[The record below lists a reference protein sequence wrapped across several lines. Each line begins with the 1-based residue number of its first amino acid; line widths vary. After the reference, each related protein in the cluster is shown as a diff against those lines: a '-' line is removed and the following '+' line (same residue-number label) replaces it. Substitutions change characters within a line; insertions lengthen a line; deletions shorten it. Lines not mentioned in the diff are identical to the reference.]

1 MSVPRS
7 RILDLLKVQC
17 RIFNTTFNPTAQ
29 RLGNKIL
36 RQRLRGPSLAAY
48 YPRRVATFVDL
59 KRLYPGYELYD
70 DFEEDRLEHLQ
81 IAKSRGKG
89 APKKKNSK
97 TGKLISL
104 MGSAI
109 GMMLTCVT

>member
-1 MSVPRS
+1 M
-7 RILDLLKVQC
+7 KAQC
-17 RIFNTTFNPTAQ
+17 RIFNTTFNATAQ

-36 RQRLRGPSLAAY
+36 RQRLKGPSLAAY
-48 YPRRVATFVDL
+48 YPQRVATFVDL

-89 APKKKNSK
+89 APKKKKAK
-97 TGKLISL
+97 TGE
-104 MGSAI
+104 
-109 GMMLTCVT
+109 